1 MQLEDQA
8 KIFQRRV
15 EVGNQIWQAALKSVN
30 NISSL
35 NFTDKLI
42 AAKILPSITA
52 MFDAAD
58 YQRMAMRMHPPP
70 AMWALLFLLAFAGSL
85 VAGYIMGVEERR
97 DWLLT
102 VVFIVMMV
110 ATISLIL
117 DIEHPRDG
125 MINLDRIDQEIIQFR
140 KSI

>member
-1 MQLEDQA
+1 
-8 KIFQRRV
+8 
-15 EVGNQIWQAALKSVN
+15 
-30 NISSL
+30 
-35 NFTDKLI
+35 
-42 AAKILPSITA
+42 

>member
-1 MQLEDQA
+1 LW
-8 KIFQRRV
+8 I
-15 EVGNQIWQAALKSVN
+15 
-30 NISSL
+30 
-35 NFTDKLI
+35 
-42 AAKILPSITA
+42 
-52 MFDAAD
+52 
-58 YQRMAMRMHPPP
+58 
-70 AMWALLFLLAFAGSL
+70 LLFLLAFVGSL

>member
-1 MQLEDQA
+1 
-8 KIFQRRV
+8 
-15 EVGNQIWQAALKSVN
+15 
-30 NISSL
+30 
-35 NFTDKLI
+35 
-42 AAKILPSITA
+42 

-58 YQRMAMRMHPPP
+58 TQRIAMRMHPPL
-70 AMWALLFLLAFAGSL
+70 AMWILLFLLAFVGSL

-102 VVFIVMMV
+102 AVFIVMMV